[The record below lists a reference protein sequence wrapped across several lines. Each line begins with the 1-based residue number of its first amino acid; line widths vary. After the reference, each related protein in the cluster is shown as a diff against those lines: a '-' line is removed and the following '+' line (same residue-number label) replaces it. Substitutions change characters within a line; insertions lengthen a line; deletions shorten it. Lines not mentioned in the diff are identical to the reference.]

1 MPKASPTSMLN
12 TKLQLK
18 IDEKRREV
26 GGRDILTR
34 SQAALSDLVAELAA
48 LEDERGEI
56 VGERDQCGKNI
67 VDLTMIYDKLDDQVT
82 DIDALIAAKRNSV
95 HALESAG
102 VKLPLPIPPS
112 APMPDEAQSPF
123 EHQLTDTMRNALAPQ
138 GMKE

>member
-34 SQAALSDLVAELAA
+34 SQAALADLSNELSALDDERSEMVAER
-48 LEDERGEI
+48 ER
-56 VGERDQCGKNI
+56 CGGNI
-67 VDLTMIYDKLDDQVT
+67 VSLTMIYDKLDDQVT
-82 DIDALIAAKRNSV
+82 DIDALIAAKRNAM

-102 VKLPLPIPPS
+102 VKLPPIP
-112 APMPDEAQSPF
+112 APVDEAQAPF
-123 EHQLTDTMRNALAPQ
+123 EHQLTESMRAALAPQ
-138 GMKE
+138 GAKE